1 MRAILHAK
9 FDAHVAKLSS
19 TSDKVTPISPSPGL
33 RNSSIEEFEAA
44 LTKARLLG
52 EQTGDQPGL
61 LFTVAASP
69 GVDRNFVKPSHGRRE
84 AHRLGKG
91 LQMTQPCAEVRPTA

>member
-19 TSDKVTPISPSPGL
+19 TSDKVTGISPSPGL
-33 RNSSIEEFEAA
+33 RDSSVEEFEAA
-44 LTKARLLG
+44 LTKARHLG

-61 LFTVAASP
+61 LFTVAASR
-69 GVDRNFVKPSHGRRE
+69 GVGRNFVRGHEFSSMSRR
-84 AHRLGKG
+84 R
-91 LQMTQPCAEVRPTA
+91 